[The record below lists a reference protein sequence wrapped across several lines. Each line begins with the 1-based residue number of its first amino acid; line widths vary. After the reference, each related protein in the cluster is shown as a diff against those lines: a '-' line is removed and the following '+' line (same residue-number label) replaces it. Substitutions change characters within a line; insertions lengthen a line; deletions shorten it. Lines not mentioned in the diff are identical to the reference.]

1 MSGNIPIMTLDGPAG
16 AGKGTV
22 SRAIANNLG
31 WHYLDSGAIYRSL
44 SVAVLDAGVDLDD
57 MDGIVNVA
65 NKMEL
70 SFGAGEIPSVILKG
84 QVITDRITT
93 ETCGHITSQIAA
105 NGLVRQAL
113 LQKQRE
119 FCRLPGLVADG
130 RDMGTVV
137 FPEAQYKIFLTAS
150 AEERAR
156 RRFKQL
162 KEKGIDV
169 SLFGLAKEIEE
180 RDRRDMES
188 SVAPLKMAE
197 GAVLVDSS
205 DMNIGEVI
213 ARCLS
218 LIEA

>member
-22 SRAIANNLG
+22 SRAIAQNLG
-31 WHYLDSGAIYRSL
+31 WRYLDSGAIYRSL
-44 SVAVLDAGVDLDD
+44 SVAVLDAGVALDD
-57 MDGIVNVA
+57 IDGIVNVA
-65 NKMEL
+65 NKMDL
-70 SFGAGEIPSVILKG
+70 SFGSGDIPSVILNG
-84 QVITDRITT
+84 QIITDRITT

-137 FPEAQYKIFLTAS
+137 FPEAQYKVFLTAS

-169 SLFGLAKEIEE
+169 SLMGLAKEIEE
-180 RDRRDMES
+180 RDRRDMER
-188 SVAPLKMAE
+188 SVAPLKMAD

-205 DMNIGEVI
+205 DMSIGEVI
-213 ARCLS
+213 ALCLS
-218 LIEA
+218 LLEA

>member
-22 SRAIANNLG
+22 SRAIANKLG
-31 WHYLDSGAIYRSL
+31 WQYLDSGAIYRSL
-44 SVAVLDAGVDLDD
+44 SVAVLDAGVALDD

-65 NKMEL
+65 NKMDL
-70 SFGAGEIPSVILKG
+70 SFGSGDTPSVILNGKT
-84 QVITDRITT
+84 ITDRITT

-105 NGLVRQAL
+105 NAQVRQAL

-119 FCRLPGLVADG
+119 FCRSPGLVADG

-137 FPEAQYKIFLTAS
+137 FPDAQYKVFLTAS
-150 AEERAR
+150 AEERAQ

-169 SLFGLAKEIEE
+169 SLIGLAKEIEE
-180 RDRRDMES
+180 RDRRDMER
-188 SVAPLKMAE
+188 SVAPLKMAD

-205 DMNIGEVI
+205 DMSIDDVI
-213 ARCLS
+213 AQCLA
-218 LIEA
+218 LLEA

>member
-22 SRAIANNLG
+22 SRAIAQNLG
-31 WHYLDSGAIYRSL
+31 WRYLDSGAIYRSL
-44 SVAVLDAGVDLDD
+44 SVAVLDAGVALDD
-57 MDGIVNVA
+57 IDSIVNVA
-65 NKMEL
+65 NKMDL
-70 SFGAGEIPSVILKG
+70 SFGSGDIPSVILNG
-84 QVITDRITT
+84 QIITDRITT

-137 FPEAQYKIFLTAS
+137 FPEAQYKVFLTAS

-169 SLFGLAKEIEE
+169 SLMGLAKEIEE
-180 RDRRDMES
+180 RDRRDMER
-188 SVAPLKMAE
+188 SVAPLKMAD

-205 DMNIGEVI
+205 DMSIGEVI
-213 ARCLS
+213 ALCLS
-218 LIEA
+218 LLEA

>member
-1 MSGNIPIMTLDGPAG
+1 MSGDIPIMTLDGPAG

-22 SRAIANNLG
+22 SRAIANRLG

-44 SVAVLDAGVDLDD
+44 SVAVLDAGVALDD
-57 MDGIVNVA
+57 MGGIVNVA
-65 NKMEL
+65 NKMDL
-70 SFGAGEIPSVILKG
+70 SFGSGGTPSVMLNGKI
-84 QVITDRITT
+84 ITDRITT

-105 NGLVRQAL
+105 NGQVRQAL

-137 FPEAQYKIFLTAS
+137 FPDAQYKVFLTAS
-150 AEERAR
+150 AEERAQ

-169 SLFGLAKEIEE
+169 SLIGLAKEIEE
-180 RDRRDMES
+180 RDRRDMER
-188 SVAPLKMAE
+188 SVAPLKMAD

-205 DMNIGEVI
+205 DMSIDDVI
-213 ARCLS
+213 AQCLA
-218 LIEA
+218 LLEA

>member
-22 SRAIANNLG
+22 SRAIANKLG

-44 SVAVLDAGVDLDD
+44 SVAVLDAGVALDD

-65 NKMEL
+65 NKMDL
-70 SFGAGEIPSVILKG
+70 SFGSGDTPSVILNGKT
-84 QVITDRITT
+84 ITDRITT

-105 NGLVRQAL
+105 NAQVRQAL

-119 FCRLPGLVADG
+119 FCRFPGLVADG

-137 FPEAQYKIFLTAS
+137 FPDAQYKVFLTAS
-150 AEERAR
+150 AEERAQ

-169 SLFGLAKEIEE
+169 SLIGLAKEIEE
-180 RDRRDMES
+180 RDRRDMER
-188 SVAPLKMAE
+188 SVAPLKMAD

-205 DMNIGEVI
+205 DMSIDDVI
-213 ARCLS
+213 ARCLA